1 MSLRNKTKS
10 VCEISAVISVED
22 LEIVSEQLGRP
33 ARSMLEVSA
42 RCICGNP
49 VVVKTKPRLEDG
61 TPFPTLYYL
70 THPAATASMSRLES
84 AGLMTKWA
92 ELLEDDETQQK
103 YQTAHQ
109 SYLAEREQIESVE
122 EIRDISAGGMPNR
135 VKCLHALAA
144 HSLAV
149 GSGINPIG
157 DLAVENSEW
166 KIEKCQCER
175 PKGVPIR

>member
-1 MSLRNKTKS
+1 M
-10 VCEISAVISVED
+10 ISVED
-22 LEIVSEQLGRP
+22 LQIVSDQLGRP

-70 THPAATASMSRLES
+70 THPSATASMSRLES
-84 AGLMTKWA
+84 AGLMAQWS
-92 ELLEDDETQQK
+92 ELLEDEEIAASYTK
-103 YQTAHQ
+103 AHE
-109 SYLAEREQIESVE
+109 SYLSQRE
-122 EIRDISAGGMPNR
+122 EIEVVDELKDISAGGMPER

-149 GSGINPIG
+149 GPGVNPIG

-166 KIEKCQCER
+166 KIEKCQCDS
-175 PKGVPIR
+175 PKGNPIR

>member
-1 MSLRNKTKS
+1 M
-10 VCEISAVISVED
+10 ISEED
-22 LEIVSEQLGRP
+22 LHIVSQQLGRP

-49 VVVKTKPRLEDG
+49 VVVKTKPRLDDG

-70 THPAATASMSRLES
+70 THPLATASMSRLES
-84 AGLMTKWA
+84 AGLMVQWS
-92 ELLEDDETQQK
+92 ELLKDEEIAASYK
-103 YQTAHQ
+103 KAHE
-109 SYLAEREQIESVE
+109 SYLSQRE
-122 EIRDISAGGMPNR
+122 EIEAVDELKDISAGGMPER

-149 GSGINPIG
+149 GPGVNPIG
-157 DLAVENSEW
+157 DLAVENSQW

-175 PKGVPIR
+175 PKGNPIR

>member
-1 MSLRNKTKS
+1 M
-10 VCEISAVISVED
+10 ISAED

-49 VVVKTKPRLEDG
+49 VVVKTKPKLEDG

-84 AGLMTKWA
+84 AGLMAEWA
-92 ELLEDDETQQK
+92 ELLEDEEISKQYAK
-103 YQTAHQ
+103 AHKA
-109 SYLAEREQIESVE
+109 YLSQREEIEFVE
-122 EIRDISAGGMPNR
+122 ELKDISAGGMPTR

-149 GSGINPIG
+149 GPGINPIG

-166 KIEKCQCER
+166 KIEKCQCDR

>member
-1 MSLRNKTKS
+1 MIS
-10 VCEISAVISVED
+10 EID

-42 RCICGNP
+42 RCACGNP

-70 THPAATASMSRLES
+70 THPLATASMSRLES
-84 AGLMTKWA
+84 AGLMAQWG
-92 ELLEDDETQQK
+92 EQLETDEDLAGQ
-103 YQTAHQ
+103 YLAAHE
-109 SYLAEREQIESVE
+109 SYLEQRDEVE
-122 EIRDISAGGMPNR
+122 VVDEIGKISAGGMPTR

-149 GSGINPIG
+149 GPGINPIG
-157 DLAVENSEW
+157 DWAVENSEW

-175 PKGVPIR
+175 PKDSAIR

>member
-1 MSLRNKTKS
+1 M
-10 VCEISAVISVED
+10 ISAED

-84 AGLMTKWA
+84 AGLMAEWA
-92 ELLEDDETQQK
+92 ELLEEEEISKQYAQ
-103 YQTAHQ
+103 AHQ
-109 SYLAEREQIESVE
+109 SYLSQREEIEFVE
-122 EIRDISAGGMPNR
+122 ELKDISAGGMPTR

-149 GSGINPIG
+149 GPGVNPIG

-166 KIEKCQCER
+166 KIEKCQCDR

>member
-1 MSLRNKTKS
+1 M
-10 VCEISAVISVED
+10 ISDED
-22 LEIVSEQLGRP
+22 LQIVSEQLGRP

-84 AGLMTKWA
+84 AGLMA
-92 ELLEDDETQQK
+92 EWSNLLEDEIAEK
-103 YQTAHQ
+103 YLKAHRG
-109 SYLAEREQIESVE
+109 YLAEREKIEFVE
-122 EIRDISAGGMPNR
+122 ELKETSAGGMPTR
-135 VKCLHALAA
+135 VKRLHALAA

-149 GSGINPIG
+149 GEGINPIG
-157 DLAVENSEW
+157 DLAVANSDW
-166 KIEKCQCER
+166 KIEKCQCDR
-175 PKGVPIR
+175 PKEVPTR

>member
-1 MSLRNKTKS
+1 M
-10 VCEISAVISVED
+10 ISVED
-22 LEIVSEQLGRP
+22 LLIVSEQLGRP

-42 RCICGNP
+42 RCVCGNP

-70 THPAATASMSRLES
+70 THPLATASMSRLES
-84 AGLMTKWA
+84 VGLMAQWA
-92 ELLEDDETQQK
+92 DLLEDEEMASSYAK
-103 YQTAHQ
+103 AHE
-109 SYLAEREQIESVE
+109 SYLSQRE
-122 EIRDISAGGMPNR
+122 EIEVVDELKDISAGGMPER

-149 GSGINPIG
+149 GPGINPIG

-166 KIEKCQCER
+166 KIEKCQCDS
-175 PKGVPIR
+175 PKGNPIR

>member
-1 MSLRNKTKS
+1 M
-10 VCEISAVISVED
+10 ISAED

-84 AGLMTKWA
+84 AGLMARWA
-92 ELLEDDETQQK
+92 ELLEEDGISEQ
-103 YQTAHQ
+103 YRTAHQ
-109 SYLAEREQIESVE
+109 SYLEHREQIEFVE
-122 EIRDISAGGMPNR
+122 ELKDISAGGMPNR

-149 GSGINPIG
+149 GPGINPIG
-157 DLAVENSEW
+157 DLAVENSDW
-166 KIEKCQCER
+166 KIGKCHCER
-175 PKGVPIR
+175 RKDDSIG

>member
-1 MSLRNKTKS
+1 M
-10 VCEISAVISVED
+10 ISAED

-49 VVVKTKPRLEDG
+49 VVVKTKPKLEDG

-84 AGLMTKWA
+84 AGLMAEWA
-92 ELLEDDETQQK
+92 ELLDEPEISEQ
-103 YQTAHQ
+103 YVHAHE
-109 SYLAEREQIESVE
+109 SYLREREEIEVVE
-122 EIRDISAGGMPNR
+122 ELKDISAGGMPTR

-149 GSGINPIG
+149 GPGVNPIG

-166 KIEKCQCER
+166 KIEKCQCDR

>member
-1 MSLRNKTKS
+1 MIS
-10 VCEISAVISVED
+10 EID

-42 RCICGNP
+42 RCACGNP

-70 THPAATASMSRLES
+70 THPLATASMSRLES
-84 AGLMTKWA
+84 AGLMAQWS
-92 ELLEDDETQQK
+92 ELLETDEDLAKQ
-103 YQTAHQ
+103 YLAAHK
-109 SYLAEREQIESVE
+109 SYLAQRE
-122 EIRDISAGGMPNR
+122 EIEVVDEINEISAGGMPTR

-149 GSGINPIG
+149 GPGINPIG
-157 DLAVENSEW
+157 DLAIDNSEW

-175 PKGVPIR
+175 PKGSAIR

>member
-1 MSLRNKTKS
+1 M
-10 VCEISAVISVED
+10 ISNAD
-22 LEIVSEQLGRP
+22 LEIVSKQLGRP

-49 VVVKTKPRLEDG
+49 VVVKTSPRLDDG

-84 AGLMTKWA
+84 AGLMTEWG
-92 ELLEDDETQQK
+92 ELLVGEIGDQ
-103 YQTAHQ
+103 YLSAHR
-109 SYLAEREQIESVE
+109 SYLAERESIEVVDE
-122 EIRDISAGGMPNR
+122 LKEISAGGMPNR

-149 GSGINPIG
+149 GEGINPIG
-157 DLAVENSEW
+157 DLAVANSDW
-166 KIEKCQCER
+166 KIEKCQCDE

>member
-1 MSLRNKTKS
+1 M
-10 VCEISAVISVED
+10 IGAED
-22 LEIVSEQLGRP
+22 LEIVSEQLGRQ

-49 VVVKTKPRLEDG
+49 VVVKTKPKLEDG

-84 AGLMTKWA
+84 SGLMAQWA
-92 ELLEDDETQQK
+92 ELLENPEISEH
-103 YQTAHQ
+103 YLHAHE
-109 SYLAEREQIESVE
+109 SYLREREQIEFVE
-122 EIRDISAGGMPNR
+122 ELEKISAGGMPTR

-144 HSLAV
+144 HSLALGPGV
-149 GSGINPIG
+149 NPIG

-166 KIEKCQCER
+166 KIGKCQCDR

>member
-1 MSLRNKTKS
+1 
-10 VCEISAVISVED
+10 VISEID

-42 RCICGNP
+42 RCACGNP

-70 THPAATASMSRLES
+70 THPLATASMSRLES
-84 AGLMTKWA
+84 AGLMAQWS
-92 ELLEDDETQQK
+92 ELLEADEDLANQ
-103 YQTAHQ
+103 YLAAHQ
-109 SYLAEREQIESVE
+109 SYLAQRE
-122 EIRDISAGGMPNR
+122 EIEVVDEINEISAGGMPTR

-149 GSGINPIG
+149 GPGINPIG
-157 DLAVENSEW
+157 DLAIDNSEW
-166 KIEKCQCER
+166 KIEKCQCAR
-175 PKGVPIR
+175 PKGFAIR